1 MYSLDEEKIEC
12 VLGNRDILLLA
23 GQESRE
29 CCIFISDVGIR
40 GIYSP
45 LTLGTETTRLIM
57 LFGKNV
63 HNHFYHKIPDK

>member
-29 CCIFISDVGIR
+29 CCIFISDVAGFAVFIC
-40 GIYSP
+40 
-45 LTLGTETTRLIM
+45 LWRLVLPNSNNLI
-57 LFGKNV
+57 
-63 HNHFYHKIPDK
+63 NHVLYI